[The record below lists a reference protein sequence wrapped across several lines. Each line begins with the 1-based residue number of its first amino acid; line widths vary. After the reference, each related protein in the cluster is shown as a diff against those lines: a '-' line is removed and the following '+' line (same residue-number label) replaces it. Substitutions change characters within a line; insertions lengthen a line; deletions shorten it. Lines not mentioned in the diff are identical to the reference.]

1 MIQSV
6 LKMSVQ
12 NHTVGHALKLEILVV
27 NFEPGQEL
35 CFNVAI
41 FKIISLV
48 HVLRH
53 TEKIIKRSY
62 LYF

>member
-12 NHTVGHALKLEILVV
+12 NHTLGHALKLEILVV
-27 NFEPGQEL
+27 NFDPGQEL

-41 FKIISLV
+41 SKMISLF
-48 HVLRH
+48 HVLKH
-53 TEKIIKRSY
+53 TEK
-62 LYF
+62 L